1 MKKGTNRNF
10 RLEQVN
16 HTLSKPIVLKDGLAI
31 LSDMRYVFYPQQ
43 RGKLMFQDRKYI
55 QAGRSRIDLP
65 FVDFQE

>member
-31 LSDMRYVFYPQQ
+31 LSDMGYVFYPQQ
-43 RGKLMFQDRKYI
+43 RGKLMFQDRK
-55 QAGRSRIDLP
+55 
-65 FVDFQE
+65 